1 MAEMRNPK
9 MSRAFRQEMN
19 AAYGNA
25 RKIAVSERGKP
36 RFQKTG
42 PQVQYLEFSVKF
54 ISELS

>member
-1 MAEMRNPK
+1 MEMMAEMRNPK

-42 PQVQYLEFSVKF
+42 RKKCGMIPL
-54 ISELS
+54 